1 MIDLN
6 SLLIVPYGMYVVC
19 SGNKEYGNGFIA
31 NVVFQ
36 ITAEPVQFGVCC
48 NKNNYTAEI
57 IEKYGVF
64 SASLL
69 TQNTTTEIIR
79 VFGYKSGK
87 DSVNKMENREI
98 KYGYNDVPI
107 LMENVATFL
116 TCKLIQTV
124 DVGTHVIFI
133 GEVMEAEEVNTSEV
147 MTYTYYRNVMK
158 GKSPK
163 NAPTYI
169 DKSKKQL

>member
-1 MIDLN
+1 MF
-6 SLLIVPYGMYVVC
+6 VVC
-19 SGNKEYGNGFIA
+19 SGDKEYGNGYIA

-48 NKNNYTAEI
+48 NKNNHTAEI
-57 IEKYGVF
+57 IEKYGTF

-69 TQNTTTEIIR
+69 SQNTTTEIIR
-79 VFGYKSGK
+79 IFGYKSGK
-87 DSVNKMENREI
+87 DVKNKMEQREI
-98 KYGYNDVPI
+98 KFGYENVPV
-107 LMENVATFL
+107 LMENIVSYM
-116 TCKLIQTV
+116 TCKLVKTV
-124 DVGTHVIFI
+124 DVGSHVIFI
-133 GEVMEAEEVNTSEV
+133 GEVMEAEEVNHNAEI

-169 DKSKKQL
+169 DKSKK

>member
-6 SLLIVPYGMYVVC
+6 ALLIIPYGMYVVC
-19 SGNKEYGNGFIA
+19 SGDKKYGNGFIA

-48 NKNNYTAEI
+48 NKNNHTADI
-57 IEKYGVF
+57 IQKYGVF
-64 SASLL
+64 SVSLL
-69 TQNTTTEIIR
+69 TQNTTNEIIR

-87 DSVNKMENREI
+87 EINKMENREI
-98 KYGYNDVPI
+98 KYGYNEVPV
-107 LMENVATFL
+107 LMENTVAYM
-116 TCKLIQTV
+116 TCQLKQTV
-124 DVGTHVIFI
+124 DVGTHLVFI
-133 GEVMEAEEVNTSEV
+133 GEVMEAQEVNAATEV
-147 MTYTYYRNVMK
+147 MTYTYYRNVLK

-169 DKSKKQL
+169 DKSKK